1 MKRSAGKT
9 NKAKLFVVSA
19 PSGCGKTTLCNK
31 LLDDGLGLANSI
43 SMTTRKP
50 RPGEKKGIDY
60 IFVSRR
66 RFLDM
71 IKRNAFLEHEENFG
85 NLYGTPKRFVED
97 NLSKGINVLLN
108 IDVKGAM
115 KVKRSYRADSV
126 LIFILPPSIRT
137 LKTRLHL
144 RKSDSPEEVDRRLS
158 IARKEMAYKNRYD
171 YKVVNDKLDDAY
183 KAIKKIVLKEVKGN
197 ENA

>member
-1 MKRSAGKT
+1 VKRSAGKT

-31 LLDDGLGLANSI
+31 LLDDGLGLANSV

-66 RFLDM
+66 RFLNM

-108 IDVKGAM
+108 IDVKGAE
-115 KVKRSYRADSV
+115 KVKRSYKADSV
-126 LIFILPPSIRT
+126 LIFILPPSIRA

-197 ENA
+197 KNA